1 MRPRQLTPPLLLV
14 GLVLF
19 ALAPSADA
27 KHKHKHKHKHKPAK
41 PQVTS
46 TFESF
51 GSLGSAA
58 TVAEEHGTDTAFWMT
73 SAAISLTGQVREV
86 QMRGCAESGAGG
98 QTPLTEFH
106 FQVLTADATGATVTA
121 TSEALNMPVC
131 GSGADASTVSTWSPQ
146 YLCVKPGDVVAF
158 ADSGGYAAAGF
169 PQGVPYELFGAD
181 TTTST
186 EFDVG
191 DGPHYT
197 ASILPS
203 VAMLMQVQVGTG
215 TNARPFCR

>member
-1 MRPRQLTPPLLLV
+1 MRPRHLTPPLLLV

-19 ALAPSADA
+19 ALPPSADA
-27 KHKHKHKHKHKPAK
+27 KHKHKHKPAK
-41 PQVTS
+41 PKVTS
-46 TFESF
+46 TLASF

-58 TVAEEHGTDTAFWMT
+58 TVAEAHSTDTAFWMT
-73 SAAISLTGQVREV
+73 SAAISLKGQVRDV

-106 FQVLTADATGATVTA
+106 LQVLMPDATGATVTA

-131 GSGADASTVSTWSPQ
+131 GSGTDASTVSTWSPQ
-146 YLCVKPGDVVAF
+146 SLCVMPGEVVAF
-158 ADSGGYAAAGF
+158 VDSGGFSAAGF
-169 PQGVPYELFGAD
+169 PQGVPYEIFGAD
-181 TTTST
+181 TTAST
-186 EFDVG
+186 EFDVA

-197 ASILPS
+197 ASTLPS